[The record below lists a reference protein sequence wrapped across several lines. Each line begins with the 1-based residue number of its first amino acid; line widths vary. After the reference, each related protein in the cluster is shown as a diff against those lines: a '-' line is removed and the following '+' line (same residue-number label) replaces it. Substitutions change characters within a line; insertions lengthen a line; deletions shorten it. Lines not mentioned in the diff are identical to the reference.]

1 MYNSLKMV
9 SKLGGTEFSYGS
21 IFVCG
26 GARLCC
32 AQLGVPA
39 IFAKYSLMKKKI
51 FIYFFSDIVNSFFNQ
66 TAMIMI
72 TILPIAGVLHIK
84 LEF

>member
-32 AQLGVPA
+32 AQLGVSA
-39 IFAKYSLMKKKI
+39 IFAKYSLKRKKI
-51 FIYFFSDIVNSFFNQ
+51 RILFSDIANSFFNQ
-66 TAMIMI
+66 TLMIMI
-72 TILPIAGVLHIK
+72 TILPIAGVPHIK